1 MTTFQFLPLE
11 VGNALLSG
19 VFPPLFHRLIP
30 RILPRIVKDNEVR
43 SELEKCLTKL
53 AMIQAVLN
61 DAEEKQ
67 WMNMAVRIWLDG
79 LRDFAYD
86 LEDMLDEYASK
97 IIEDNLKTE
106 HRTDFVSTMIDQLRT
121 FWNNSNSISSIGDI
135 SKRLEELR
143 ERRSQLGLMERVAG
157 ETSSAAVWQIPPST
171 CLLTEPAVYGR
182 DEDKRK
188 ILEMMSNDELNGAN
202 FRVISIVGMAGVGK
216 TALAQVVYNDSTGG
230 IHFDQKVWICV
241 SNDFDV
247 YRMSKAILE
256 SITHSSCYLKDLN
269 EVHVQL
275 KMAVTGRRF
284 LLVLDDV
291 WSKNYDLWKILI
303 SPFLTGARGSRIILT
318 TRSIEV
324 ALTIRGPSDY
334 YDLKLLSD
342 DDCWS
347 VFTNHAFENRDIAA
361 HLNSEAFR
369 EKVVEKCG
377 GLPLAARTL
386 GGLLRSKLRNTEWE
400 DILTSKLWDLPQESN
415 ILPVLKLSYNHL
427 PSYLKICFAYCAI
440 LPKNYEF
447 EEEELVL
454 LWMAEGLILPSST
467 TTKHLIDI
475 GHDYFHDLFSRSIF
489 QKSSSD
495 ASKFVMHS
503 LVNDLAQWVSG
514 ETSFRLEEELATPV
528 QLKRFQRA
536 RHSSYSC
543 CNFDGK
549 NKFKVFDEVTDH
561 LRTFLPILTHNLE
574 YCFISNAVIFDL
586 LPKFKKLRVLSLR
599 KYYITKLPDSLG
611 YLRYLR
617 YLNLADTEVRS
628 LPDSIILL
636 FNLQILILRN
646 CSRLLRLPRNV
657 ATLINLRHLNISGA
671 CLISEMP
678 WGMSELKYLHT
689 LSDFIVGTN
698 SGSSLK
704 DLKNLEFLS
713 GELHISRLQNV
724 TNSQE
729 LRQAI
734 LIDEKN
740 LEVLTL
746 DWGLE
751 LNLRNEIVE
760 KDVLDM
766 LRPHT
771 NLRKLTIKHYGGIE
785 FPSWVGN
792 PYFSNMV
799 DLELEDCKNCT
810 SLPPLGLLGS
820 LKYLRIKGMTGIRQ
834 TGPTFYGEGCSR
846 PFRSLET
853 FCLEDLP
860 IWQRWNP
867 VEDNEHVHS
876 FCRLSELSIINCPEL
891 TGNLHRH
898 IPS

>member
-11 VGNALLSG
+11 VGNALLSW
-19 VFPPLFHRLIP
+19 VFPPLFHILIP
-30 RILPRIVKDNEVR
+30 RILPHIVKDNEVR
-43 SELEKCLTKL
+43 SELEKCWTKL

-61 DAEEKQ
+61 DAEVKQ
-67 WMNMAVRIWLDG
+67 WMNMAVRIWLDD

-97 IIEDNLKTE
+97 IIEDNLKSE
-106 HRTDFVSTMIDQLRT
+106 HRTDFVSTMIDQLLT

-135 SKRLEELR
+135 NKLLEELC
-143 ERRSQLGLMERVAG
+143 ERRSQLGLMERVVG
-157 ETSSAAVWQIPPST
+157 ETSSVAVWQIPPST
-171 CLLTEPAVYGR
+171 CQLTEPAVYGR
-182 DEDKRK
+182 DEDKR
-188 ILEMMSNDELNGAN
+188 
-202 FRVISIVGMAGVGK
+202 VGK
-216 TALAQVVYNDSTGG
+216 TALTQVVYNDSTGG

-275 KMAVTGRRF
+275 KMAVTRRRF

-303 SPFLTGARGSRIILT
+303 SPFLTGAR
-318 TRSIEV
+318 
-324 ALTIRGPSDY
+324 
-334 YDLKLLSD
+334 
-342 DDCWS
+342 
-347 VFTNHAFENRDIAA
+347 
-361 HLNSEAFR
+361 
-369 EKVVEKCG
+369 
-377 GLPLAARTL
+377 
-386 GGLLRSKLRNTEWE
+386 
-400 DILTSKLWDLPQESN
+400 
-415 ILPVLKLSYNHL
+415 
-427 PSYLKICFAYCAI
+427 
-440 LPKNYEF
+440 
-447 EEEELVL
+447 EEELVL

-657 ATLINLRHLNISGA
+657 ATLINLRHLNINGA

-698 SGSSLK
+698 SGSSVK